1 MNDSYWVV
9 QENCKDLFKDK
20 NLYHNSFNTN
30 IASIA
35 FTGYGSYTRTC
46 DKTIRMSGN
55 GGLFGNPSANKSG
68 YSQGTIKTTAHCTSE
83 TMRSCLPCI
92 L

>member
-1 MNDSYWVV
+1 MRIEAHLRSP
-9 QENCKDLFKDK
+9 
-20 NLYHNSFNTN
+20 HARRNSPTQIEELSQFV
-30 IASIA
+30 
-35 FTGYGSYTRTC
+35 GLQYGSYTRTC

-55 GGLFGNPSANKSG
+55 GGLFGNPSADKSG